1 MCKGSDQTAE
11 MCSVTIAVRWLTN
24 FHLCLSGAVYGSGVY
39 FARDASYSVNYTG
52 GSCQV
57 MYLARV
63 LVGKYC
69 QGKQSMRKPP
79 PINPEQPEIL
89 FDSLVNKLDDPS
101 IFVVYY
107 DNQCYPEY
115 LITIQ

>member
-1 MCKGSDQTAE
+1 MCYTVGS
-11 MCSVTIAVRWLTN
+11 R
-24 FHLCLSGAVYGSGVY
+24 
-39 FARDASYSVNYTG
+39 R
-52 GSCQV
+52 V

-89 FDSLVNKLDDPS
+89 FDCMVDNMGDPL

-115 LITIQ
+115 AITFSKVKIKRI